1 MRSKNINKQK
11 DANNEEEY
19 EEFSVP
25 DEVPR
30 YFNILEYGRN
40 LLNRLDITYEWEC
53 MATQEEEYYKDLLET
68 MIEHNDR
75 TNTPFSK
82 YKLL

>member
-40 LLNRLDITYEWEC
+40 LLNRLDITYE
-53 MATQEEEYYKDLLET
+53 
-68 MIEHNDR
+68 
-75 TNTPFSK
+75 
-82 YKLL
+82 